1 MAINGIEMA
10 INGIEMSI
18 IGIDMV
24 GDGNR
29 WD

>member
-10 INGIEMSI
+10 INGIERAI
-18 IGIDMV
+18 IGIEMV